1 LNLAASYRRTWVNS
15 LGAEWRTDAQI
26 GYDSFLRTE
35 FIQPLQLRDGLFV
48 SPYAL
53 ARRNFV
59 QLYNA
64 DVRLG
69 DAEIERYQ
77 GGLDIGVTGSIGE
90 LRIGPFINTVS
101 SKPGLGAINP
111 AFSTEETDQ
120 KGLELRAI
128 VDQMDELV
136 FPRSGVFASLD
147 IRKVDQS
154 GDPDLEE
161 YTRAQAMLEGAVS
174 FGDNTLKAHLEWG
187 DEISGQ
193 SYMPVFET
201 FSLGG
206 PLRLSGLYL
215 DQLTGYDYD
224 LATLSYYHR
233 YASMLPQIGR
243 GIYVGLSAESGRIDD
258 PLMTKPNEWINSGSI
273 FWGADTI
280 LGALYLGYGRS
291 FSPDQSSFYLVIGP
305 QF

>member
-1 LNLAASYRRTWVNS
+1 
-15 LGAEWRTDAQI
+15 
-26 GYDSFLRTE
+26 
-35 FIQPLQLRDGLFV
+35 DGLFV
-48 SPYAL
+48 APYAL
-53 ARRNFV
+53 ARRNFI
-59 QLYNA
+59 QLYAA

-69 DAEIERYQ
+69 DIEIERYQ
-77 GGLDIGVTGSIGE
+77 GGLDMGISGSIGE
-90 LRIGPFINTVS
+90 LRIGPYINAVT

-111 AFSTEETDQ
+111 AFSTEEDNQ
-120 KGLELRAI
+120 KGIELRVI
-128 VDQMDELV
+128 IDQMDDPV
-136 FPRSGVFASLD
+136 FPRSGVLANLD
-147 IRKVDQS
+147 IRKVDHN
-154 GDPDLEE
+154 GDPDLER
-161 YTRAQAMLEGAVS
+161 YTRAQAVLDGAVS
-174 FGDNTLKAHLEWG
+174 FGDNTLRAHLEWG

-233 YASMLPQIGR
+233 YASLLPQIGR